1 METGQQSGAGLDFR
15 LDPEANA
22 LIVTVTPDPAAQP
35 IDEAWLRQRLAELG
49 YGAMRYLPAAGTLLL
64 ARYNSGGA
72 VVVRLAENVDGG
84 LHLSLSADALEAL
97 LYLQPAQGGAPVT
110 VAQVL
115 LALADMGVDQGILAD
130 AIDAAVSAG
139 VAQGAVVARGR
150 APQHGRD
157 GYMES
162 LLPEARSRVPRI
174 DESGHTDYRDM
185 GEILVVHPGDPLM
198 RRHPATAGH
207 DGSTLLGEAIAAKP
221 GKEMMY
227 SANLP
232 GTSIAVDDPN
242 LLLAAIAG
250 QPVVVRGGMIVEP
263 VFKLDE
269 VGTASGNIE
278 FDGSVVIKGEVGA
291 GMTVKATGDIEIGGL
306 AEMATLEAG
315 GNIVIKGGAIGALGR
330 KSGGEHRIR
339 CGGNFTAGFAQQA
352 SIEAGDSIFIDD
364 MAMQCELIANNHIRV
379 GSKRRGQI
387 LGGSAQA
394 TLSITAK
401 ILGSP
406 NRVSTRLEIGVNPLM
421 HKQLLSMAKDRD
433 AKETQLLEI
442 SKLLDFARK
451 NPGKL
456 APAMID
462 KARAT
467 AVELSAGIAAGREE
481 QELLTKKIELSQQ
494 SRVTALQA
502 MYEGVD
508 VFMGNQRYR
517 VVGEKGPGAIGLG
530 PSGLGLQPLEGE
542 V

>member
-15 LDPEANA
+15 LDPEAKA
-22 LIVTVTPDPAAQP
+22 LIATVTPDPAAQP
-35 IDEAWLRQRLAELG
+35 IDAAWLRQRLVELG

-64 ARYNSGGA
+64 ARYNSGAA
-72 VVVRLAENVDGG
+72 VVVRLAESVDGG
-84 LHLSLSADALEAL
+84 LHLSLSADGLEAL
-97 LYLQPAQGGAPVT
+97 LHLQPAEGGAPVT
-110 VAQVL
+110 VEKVQ
-115 LALADMGVDQGILAD
+115 LALADMNIGEGILPD
-130 AIDAAVSAG
+130 AIDAAVGAG
-139 VAQGAVVARGR
+139 VAQGVVVARGR
-150 APQHGRD
+150 PPQHGRD

-162 LLPEARSRVPRI
+162 LLPEVRSRAPRV
-174 DESGHTDYRDM
+174 DETGHTDYRDM

-198 RRHPATAGH
+198 RRHPATAGRS
-207 DGSTLLGEAIAAKP
+207 GRTLLGEEIAAKP

-227 SANLP
+227 SANLS

-250 QPVVVRGGMIVEP
+250 QPVVVRGGMMVEP

-278 FDGSVVIKGEVGA
+278 FDGSVVIRGEVGA
-291 GMTVKATGDIEIGGL
+291 GMTVKASGDIEIGGL
-306 AEMATLEAG
+306 VEMATLEAG
-315 GNIVIKGGAIGALGR
+315 GSIVIKGGAIGALGR
-330 KSGGEHRIR
+330 KSGGEHYIR

-364 MAMQCELIANNHIRV
+364 MVMQCELIANNHIRV

-406 NRVSTRLEIGVNPLM
+406 NRVGTRLEIGVNPLM
-421 HKQLLSMAKDRD
+421 HKQLLNMAKERD

-481 QELLTKKIELSQQ
+481 QDLLTKKIELSQQ
-494 SRVTALQA
+494 SRVIALEA
-502 MYEGVD
+502 MYEGVE

-517 VVGEKGPGAIGLG
+517 VVGEQGPGAISLG
-530 PSGLGLQPLEGE
+530 ERGLGLEPSEDKG
-542 V
+542 